1 MRHIDGQRGVETN
14 HLAFTIVEPREP
26 IHGENQ
32 FLMKPPKPAWIL
44 APRPGLEPGT
54 YGLTVY
60 RSISTYQ
67 LLSSFSAPQFTLKS
81 PQIIDIGPK
90 SPYFCGANFGPN
102 SSDGIARKRF
112 GI

>member
-44 APRPGLEPGT
+44 APRPGLEPET
-54 YGLTVY
+54 CGLTER
-60 RSISTYQ
+60 RSDLVENKNINNINQIDTSARPPIAQTTTKIDKTRRYST
-67 LLSSFSAPQFTLKS
+67 K
-81 PQIIDIGPK
+81 
-90 SPYFCGANFGPN
+90 
-102 SSDGIARKRF
+102 IASKKRQTK
-112 GI
+112 